1 MFEIGVVFWAGR
13 DRLAD
18 MMALGVKCGQVVVP
32 GEFEL
37 SPASAD
43 RFKAELDAAGFNL
56 GAVFAAFD
64 GEDYADIPTVE
75 RTVGFV
81 PPATREARAQRFLAV
96 SDFAARLG
104 APEIACHIGCVPHDA
119 SHPDYVGVRDLVRHI
134 CDHAAKYGQ
143 TFGLETGQ
151 EPADVLLAFFRN
163 VDRKNLRI
171 NFDPANMIMYG
182 SGEPIE
188 ALRQLG
194 PHVVSVHAKDGVWPP
209 QGVAG
214 ALGSERPLGQGDVGM
229 DRFVRTLEE
238 IGFRGP
244 LNIERECED
253 REARMSDLRMAVG
266 LLRGLAAAS

>member
-32 GEFEL
+32 GEFDV
-37 SPASAD
+37 SPASSD
-43 RFKAELDAAGFNL
+43 KFKAELDAAGFNL

-81 PPATREARAQRFLAV
+81 PPATREVRAQRFLAV
-96 SDFAARLG
+96 SDFASRLG
-104 APEIACHIGCVPHDA
+104 VPEIACHIGCVPHDP
-119 SHPDYVGVRDLVRHI
+119 SHPDYAAVRDLTRRI

-151 EPADVLLAFFRN
+151 EPADVLLAFFRD
-163 VDRKNLRI
+163 VDRPNLRI
-171 NFDPANMIMYG
+171 NFDPANMILYG
-182 SGEPIE
+182 SGEPIA

-194 PHVVSVHAKDGVWPP
+194 DHVVSVHAKDGNWPP
-209 QGVAG
+209 KGVPG
-214 ALGSERPLGQGDVGM
+214 ALGTEQPLGQGAVGM
-229 DRFVRTLEE
+229 KTFVRTLSE

-253 REARMSDLRMAVG
+253 HEQRMRDLKMAVG
-266 LLRGLAAAS
+266 LLRGLA